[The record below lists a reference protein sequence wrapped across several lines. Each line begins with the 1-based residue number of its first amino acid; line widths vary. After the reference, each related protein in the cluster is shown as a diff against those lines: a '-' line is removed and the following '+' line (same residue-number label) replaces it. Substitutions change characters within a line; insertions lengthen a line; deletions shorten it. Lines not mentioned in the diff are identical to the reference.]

1 MRAING
7 ESKANSGEQEE
18 ERNTETTLLGQN
30 ATNNFSRIW
39 ASSIKFDMNKAS
51 QTREFQSL
59 EMREKFGQVF
69 SCQKPK
75 KDQSTNI

>member
-30 ATNNFSRIW
+30 ATNNFSRI
-39 ASSIKFDMNKAS
+39 
-51 QTREFQSL
+51 
-59 EMREKFGQVF
+59 
-69 SCQKPK
+69 
-75 KDQSTNI
+75 